1 MDERFI
7 REIQAL
13 EEQYGSLAAVPDNNP
28 HLLLLQRKM
37 GRPTEYNRYCIT
49 DTVTGQETFVRTTK
63 KIRHLLHVS
72 DRDVTKAI
80 YDGDLVRGRYGI
92 DRGRWKIG
100 SEKRIDI

>member
-1 MDERFI
+1 MDERFL
-7 REIQAL
+7 REIEAL
-13 EEQYGSLAAVPDNNP
+13 EEKYGSLAAVPDDNP
-28 HLLLLQRKM
+28 HLLLLQNQM

-49 DTVTGQETFVRTTK
+49 DTVTGQENFVRTTK
-63 KIRHLLHVS
+63 AIRQLLHVS

-80 YDGDLVRGRYGI
+80 YDGDLIKGRYGV